1 VVEGKLQLAIK
12 PFCSLPLQGVMDG
25 VCRKHLEMQ
34 QGLREE
40 VTRLLRTRKL
50 RYGSDCLVLVNDEI
64 KKAGIPATNAS
75 GQARAKAGEGQGR
88 AYQRPQGGVKD
99 PGRKGGKFYR
109 TASGK
114 IRYGTKPVEGA
125 EEAKPEEVAA
135 HLVHFRP
142 IPFLANTKEHREL
155 LGAILAL
162 KTGGFNEQDKELL
175 DWWSKAEKTFKKV
188 YKLSDDDLQ
197 GQLGESSYQEQVHEF
212 FMAQDWGDTSKEEVT
227 EALEGCFERY
237 KKALSDPSVQKYAE
251 ATALDAEKR
260 IYGWF
265 HKAEAQSEHYD
276 KLTSLVLN
284 NQPEQAAPHL
294 ITALGSLQL
303 IFKPDASQRA
313 GEYKGVLAPN
323 NGWLSE
329 DKDEEG
335 YLLTLGKDHLD
346 RLTIPQLMSVISGS
360 LLNAAWQ
367 PETMTY
373 DVFTDGLAASGLQPK
388 LVSAATAELAKKLK
402 QDVNSA
408 LFHQAMGH
416 IIRATR
422 NVAEMLSRSN
432 TGSDTSQV
440 ARKLLDIPAEKMGDD
455 DIVQKIVED
464 AQKFEQLKVD
474 ALTAQED
481 DSWVVPKTMK
491 DGAIGGSKINPVT
504 GQPFDLFKHQKQAVN
519 WALTVKRGIL
529 ADDAGMGKTGEVIA
543 IAETL
548 KEQKK
553 IKRAILFLPPSLL
566 AQWQKE
572 ITSFAPAMGEAGRI
586 LNLSGLSMEA
596 RKTALTSDMAKNAEY
611 ILMSTGS
618 LSYGRGKGEDDEGM
632 DDALVDTLSKLDG
645 MVMIDEAHQGGFK
658 TGPTRVNGEEV
669 PGTVRHEIA
678 KRIIGDRDYS
688 FLGTA
693 TPVPKEP
700 VDLFNLINLVNPG
713 SVGDRAEWEGKLH
726 GVYYNEDL
734 QQWKVDKPE
743 NIVEINK
750 RVKPFVLHRLITDPK
765 IEADMKNALPKLQ
778 YKKKNEATGEIETH
792 EGTQAVDL
800 QPSNEKCKVTGF
812 SQLDYLRPGGI
823 CSVFAQKKLDEVKQK
838 WKEQG
843 KTMAEN
849 AEFLVLASI
858 ERNLHRLA
866 SISPELI
873 DPRYT
878 GPAPKIEWIANNV
891 IDHFSGGSGQDGR
904 PIVCFS
910 SLPGKA
916 FPVLQRALAKAGIDP
931 SGIGQITGA
940 NSSEERA
947 FQQDML
953 NGYER
958 KHPETGEKEFVPGKL
973 KVLLVGTEA
982 GGAGLNLQ
990 KAANRAIFLDNPPTP
1005 GRKRQALGRVWR
1017 TGQKLPVQV
1026 DNLGML
1032 GTLDTSIE
1040 QRMGQRQMMAT
1051 ALLGEPNEHAFS
1063 QAADA
1068 AIKALSGRG
1077 LAADAS
1083 GGLSSEQMTA
1093 LLKNAGDLDLG
1104 SLFQDEEDFDEA
1116 DLDDEP
1122 KVAAKVKTLKLE
1134 RPQVN
1139 VEARDR
1145 LKSKA
1150 PKLTEE
1156 VNTEEE
1162 SQKWQHEMLRQTAK
1176 SRYDVFMTQ
1185 SQVSTQK
1192 GDHDAA
1198 ARSVKAAE
1206 KIKLLFPDAFEK
1218 TTKTAAEKAGKKQD
1232 SAWDKRLRDEDK
1244 QIKDEA
1250 AKLNAGD
1257 KAAKGKDPL
1266 AKITSHKAA
1275 QHIVDNHRHFDPDT
1289 VKQAKELLGGIG
1301 KHEKEVGRLHDEEA
1315 WLTREGHHKEASEKA
1330 RERDKYINENLP
1342 KDYAEATG
1350 RHGERVLAGKGAV
1363 PRKPEGFVP
1372 PKKPEPVKAAPA
1384 KAKEPQVKLHPKNPF
1399 HKKDDN
1405 VAHAAYEH
1413 LKEAAPK
1420 TDKELDAALL
1430 EYVKDRY
1437 SGKPAAM
1444 LQTAKELKRYLQDE
1458 KAVQLA

>member
-1 VVEGKLQLAIK
+1 MLDGKLQLAVR
-12 PFCSLPLQGVMDG
+12 PFGSLPLQGVMDG
-25 VCRKHLEMQ
+25 VCRKHLELQ

-50 RYGSDCLVLVNDEI
+50 RYGDGCLVVVNDEI
-64 KKAGIPATNAS
+64 KKAATNAS

-88 AYQRPQGGVKD
+88 AYQRPEGGVKD

-114 IRYGTKPVEGA
+114 IRYGTKPMEGA

-142 IPFLANTKEHREL
+142 IPFLSNTKEHRDL
-155 LGAILAL
+155 IDSIVKL
-162 KTGGFNEQDKELL
+162 KSGGFNEQDKELI
-175 DWWSKAEKTFKKV
+175 DWWGTAEKSFMKV
-188 YKLSDDDLQ
+188 YKLNADDMQ
-197 GQLGESSYQEQVHEF
+197 GALGESSYQEQVHDF
-212 FMAQDWGDTSKEEVT
+212 FLDQDWGDTSKEEVA

-237 KKALSDPSVQKYAE
+237 KKALSDPAVQKYTE
-251 ATALDAEKR
+251 ALALDAEKR
-260 IYGWF
+260 VYGWF

-276 KLTSLVLN
+276 KLTAMMLN

-329 DKDEEG
+329 DKDDEG

-346 RLTIPQLMSVISGS
+346 RLTAPQLMSVIAGS
-360 LLNAAWQ
+360 VLNEIWQ

-373 DVFTDGLAASGLQPK
+373 EMPAAMYQLPK
-388 LVSAATAELAKKLK
+388 LAEAAKLELATKLR
-402 QDVNSA
+402 QSPDSA
-408 LFHQAMGH
+408 LFRQAFGQVMV
-416 IIRATR
+416 ATR
-422 NVAEMLSRSN
+422 KISEMLSASN

-440 ARKLLDIPAEKMGDD
+440 ARKLLDIPVEKMGDD
-455 DIVQKIVED
+455 NVVQKIVED
-464 AQKFEQLKVD
+464 AHKFEQLKTD
-474 ALTAQED
+474 ALAAQQD

-519 WALTVKRGIL
+519 WAMTVKRGIL

-572 ITSFAPAMGEAGRI
+572 IMSFAPAMGEAGRI

-618 LSYGRGKGEDDEGM
+618 LSYGRGKGEDEEGM

-658 TGPTRVNGEEV
+658 TGPTTVKGETV

-700 VDLFNLINLVNPG
+700 VDLFQLINLVNPG
-713 SVGDRAEWEGKLH
+713 SVGELAEWEGKLH
-726 GVYYNEDL
+726 GVYYNEDV

-750 RVKPFVLHRLITDPK
+750 RIKPFVLHRLITDPK

-778 YKKKNEATGEIETH
+778 FKKKNEATGETEIH

-800 QPSNEKCKVTGF
+800 QPSPEKCKVTGL
-812 SQLDYLRPGGI
+812 SQLDYLRPGGV
-823 CSVFAQKKLDEVKQK
+823 CDVYAQKELEKIIEKR
-838 WKEQG
+838 KEQG
-843 KTMAEN
+843 KETEPGTEM
-849 AEFLVLASI
+849 LIKASLL
-858 ERNLHRLA
+858 RNLHRLA

-878 GPAPKIEWIANNV
+878 GPSPKIEWIANNV

-916 FPVLQRALAKAGIDP
+916 FPVLQRALAKQGIDP

-958 KHPETGEKEFVPGKL
+958 KHPETGAKEFVPGKL

-1005 GRKRQALGRVWR
+1005 GRKRQAMGRVWR
-1017 TGQKLPVQV
+1017 TGQKLPVQI

-1063 QAADA
+1063 QAAES

-1077 LAADAS
+1077 LAADKA
-1083 GGLSSEQMTA
+1083 GGLSSDQMTA

-1104 SLFQDEEDFDEA
+1104 SLFQDDEDFDEA
-1116 DLDDEP
+1116 DLDDAP
-1122 KVAAKVKTLKLE
+1122 KVAAKLKTMKFE
-1134 RPQVN
+1134 KPEVN
-1139 VEARDR
+1139 SEARDK
-1145 LKSKA
+1145 LKEKA
-1150 PKLTEE
+1150 PKLAEK
-1156 VNTEEE
+1156 VNMEDE
-1162 SQKWQHEMLRQTAK
+1162 SNKWHHEMMRQTAK
-1176 SRYDVFMTQ
+1176 SRHDVFMTQ
-1185 SQVSTQK
+1185 SKVAEQK

-1198 ARSVKAAE
+1198 ARSVKAAD
-1206 KIKLLFPDAFEK
+1206 KIKMLFPDAFEK
-1218 TTKTAAEKAGKKQD
+1218 TTKTAAEKAGKKSD
-1232 SAWDKRLRDEDK
+1232 SAWDKKLKDQDK
-1244 QIKDEA
+1244 QIKEEA
-1250 AKLNAGD
+1250 VKLNGGD
-1257 KAAKGKDPL
+1257 SATKGKDPL

-1275 QHIVDNHRHFDPDT
+1275 QHIISNRRHFDPE
-1289 VKQAKELLGGIG
+1289 VVQRAKDLLG
-1301 KHEKEVGRLHDEEA
+1301 KVADHEKEIGRLHSEEK
-1315 WLTREGHHKEASEKA
+1315 WLSENDHHKEAQAKSK
-1330 RERDKYINENLP
+1330 ERSYHAENLP
-1342 KDYAEATG
+1342 EDYEESTGMRGKDVLLG
-1350 RHGERVLAGKGAV
+1350 SRVFAK
-1363 PRKPEGFVP
+1363 KPEGFVP
-1372 PKKPEPVKAAPA
+1372 PKKPDPVKAAPA
-1384 KAKEPQVKLHPKNPF
+1384 KPKEPQVKLLHPKNPF

-1437 SGKPAAM
+1437 NGKPAAM